1 MKLNPKT
8 KISNDEMKNVNPEAM
23 DKFFKEAM
31 FNFKLRQNDVV
42 YLTGQRNDKV
52 KTVDLKNKEKN
63 KNELF

>member
-1 MKLNPKT
+1 MKLKPET
-8 KISNDEMKNVNPEAM
+8 KISSNELKNVNPDMM

-42 YLTGQRNDKV
+42 YLTGQHNDKV